1 MAGRPVQGRAPY
13 FARGRQV
20 FQAVV
25 YAETLRPEV
34 TDPFFSGLAFE

>member
-1 MAGRPVQGRAPY
+1 MAGRPVQGRAAN
-13 FARGRQV
+13 FARGRQL

-34 TDPFFSGLAFE
+34 TDPFFWGVAFE